1 MVNFGRFF
9 LLKSRVF
16 FKFTTGIY
24 IKHIEGHLVIQSDT
38 MSILLVDSY
47 DSFTYNLR
55 DLVFRATD
63 AHVITIH
70 NDSYN
75 LDNETDKIE
84 LNNLLNSVDAVIIGP
99 GPGSPVNPSDIGIIP
114 YIYNEFPLKPI
125 LGICLG
131 FQILCLVN
139 NCTIDYLKAPI
150 HGQIHSI
157 DILDHSSIFKGLPNS
172 IDSVRYH
179 SIFVDDLS
187 HSDSIKPLAYYT
199 SEDNVKFLMAAQHKE
214 KPHYGVQYHPES
226 ICSNLGFEMVVN
238 FWSLIDKSKS
248 PNIDISHDKHV
259 VTSTP
264 LINEFKST
272 IEFDYQFEEINLLDG
287 ADFDILKVCDLLKN
301 ENQDVLLLNSAS
313 APGEWSIIGLPQEN
327 ESDVIT
333 HSTEDPNIIKL
344 SKWNSNSSGLSIE
357 ANDIF
362 KYLSDYISS
371 RYFKPEILHDQL
383 KTCPFIGGL
392 IGYMSYEEGSFV
404 EVEKLKKRTESDIDD
419 TKLCFVE
426 RFLAISPKS
435 NIYVVS
441 LKKNDEQFLAKT
453 KDQLSNSKLPIT
465 NFESS
470 LLSKNTKIT
479 MPDKD
484 EYFKTFHECQK
495 YLHLGDSYELC
506 LTYNT
511 IVQIPNNFNSWDI
524 YKELVKKN
532 PSPYSAY
539 LNFQSS
545 MLLSTSPERFIS
557 WDPKFCQMRPIK
569 GTLRKHPSIDYE
581 KACKLLKVPKELG
594 ENLMIVDLIRD
605 NLLFLLDKIKVTKL
619 MSVEEYETIYQL
631 VSVIEGDFTNEFK
644 GIDVL
649 KNSLPPGSMTGAP
662 KKRSVEIL
670 QQLENNQRRGL
681 YSGICGY
688 WSVNDNADWSVIIRS
703 LFRYADDLNHDDGFD
718 TYRCG
723 AGGALTVL
731 STDQGEWDEMLVKL
745 HSVLQL
751 FE

>member
-1 MVNFGRFF
+1 
-9 LLKSRVF
+9 
-16 FKFTTGIY
+16 
-24 IKHIEGHLVIQSDT
+24 

-55 DLVFRATD
+55 NLVLTATD
-63 AHVITIH
+63 AHVLTIH

-84 LNNLLNSVDAVIIGP
+84 LNNLLDSVDAVVIGP
-99 GPGSPVNPSDIGIIP
+99 GPGSPTNPSDIGIIP
-114 YIYNEFPLKPI
+114 YIYNEFPSKPI

-150 HGQIHSI
+150 HGQVHSI

-179 SIFVDDLS
+179 SIFVDDIS
-187 HSDSIKPLAYYT
+187 KSDSIKPLAYYT
-199 SEDNVKFLMAAQHKE
+199 SEDNVRFLMAAQHKE

-226 ICSNLGFEMVVN
+226 ICSHSGFEMVRN
-238 FWSLIDKSKS
+238 FWSLVDKSKS
-248 PNIDISHDKHV
+248 LKSGIFHDKHV
-259 VTSTP
+259 VVSTP
-264 LINEFKST
+264 LITEYKST
-272 IEFDYQFEEINLLDG
+272 IEFDYQFKQIDLLDNVN
-287 ADFDILKVCDLLKN
+287 FDILKICDLFKST
-301 ENQDVLLLNSAS
+301 NQDILLLNSAS

-333 HSTEDPNIIKL
+333 HSTENPNIVRL
-344 SKWNSNSSGLSIE
+344 SKWNSKSPHLSTE
-357 ANDIF
+357 SHDIF
-362 KYLSDYISS
+362 EYLSSYMSS
-371 RYFKPEILHDQL
+371 RYFNPEIPNDQL
-383 KTCPFIGGL
+383 KSCPFIGGL
-392 IGYMSYEEGSFV
+392 IGFMSYEEGSFV
-404 EVEKLKKRTESDIDD
+404 ESQKLEKRTESDIDD
-419 TKLCFVE
+419 TKLCFIE
-426 RFLAISPKS
+426 RFLAISPNNS
-435 NIYVVS
+435 IYIVS
-441 LKKNDEQFLAKT
+441 IRKNDQQFLSKV
-453 KDQLSNSKLPIT
+453 KSQLSNSKLPST
-465 NFESS
+465 NFEIDS
-470 LLSKNTKIT
+470 LSKNTKIT
-479 MPDKD
+479 IPDKD

-511 IVQIPNNFNSWDI
+511 IVQIPDNFDSWDV
-524 YKELVKKN
+524 YKSLVKKN

-539 LNFQSS
+539 LNFQTS

-557 WDPKFCQMRPIK
+557 WNSKCCQMRPIK
-569 GTLRKHPSIDYE
+569 GTLKKHPSINYE
-581 KACKLLKVPKELG
+581 KACELLKVPKELG

-605 NLLFLLDKIKVTKL
+605 NLLFLLDKIEVTKL

-631 VSVIEGDFTNEFK
+631 VSVIEGSFTNEFK

-670 QQLENNQRRGL
+670 QQLEKNQRRGL

-688 WSVNDNADWSVIIRS
+688 WSINDNADWSVIIRS
-703 LFRYADDLNHDDGFD
+703 LFRYSDDLKQDEGFD

>member
-1 MVNFGRFF
+1 
-9 LLKSRVF
+9 
-16 FKFTTGIY
+16 
-24 IKHIEGHLVIQSDT
+24 

-55 DLVFRATD
+55 DLLLRATD

-70 NDSYN
+70 NDSFN
-75 LDNETDKIE
+75 LNNELERAE
-84 LNNLLNSVDAVIIGP
+84 LNHLLESVTAVVIGP
-99 GPGSPVNPSDIGIIP
+99 GPGSPTNSSDIGIIP
-114 YIYNEFPLKPI
+114 YIYKSCPKKPI

-131 FQILCLVN
+131 FQILCLIN
-139 NCTIDYLKAPI
+139 NCTVDYLKAPI
-150 HGQIHSI
+150 HGQVHKIEI
-157 DILDHSSIFKGLPNS
+157 VDHSSIFKDLPNF

-179 SIFVDDLS
+179 SIFVDDITSSNL
-187 HSDSIKPLAYYT
+187 IKPLAYYT

-226 ICSNLGFEMVVN
+226 ICSKSGFEMIKN
-238 FWSLIDKSKS
+238 FWNLIDKSVT
-248 PNIDISHDKHV
+248 PDNDIYHDKHL

-264 LINEFKST
+264 LIKKFSLSNS
-272 IEFDYQFEEINLLDG
+272 FDYQYEEITPLDKTNFNVLKICDYFKSIDQ
-287 ADFDILKVCDLLKN
+287 DFM
-301 ENQDVLLLNSAS
+301 LLNSAS
-313 APGEWSIIGLPQEN
+313 APGEWSIVGLPEN
-327 ESDVIT
+327 DVSDVIT
-333 HSTEDPNIIKL
+333 HSTEDPGIILL
-344 SKWNSNSSGLSIE
+344 SKWKSKSLASSIQSDDL
-357 ANDIF
+357 F
-362 KYLSDYISS
+362 KYLSDYMSCK
-371 RYFKPEILHDQL
+371 YLNPEIINEEL
-383 KTCPFIGGL
+383 KSCPFVGGL

-404 EVEKLKKRTESDIDD
+404 DIEQLQKRTVSNIDD
-419 TKLCFVE
+419 TKLCFVH
-426 RFLAISPKS
+426 RFIAISPQNTVYIVSIKPQDERFISKIKS
-435 NIYVVS
+435 A
-441 LKKNDEQFLAKT
+441 LLT
-453 KDQLSNSKLPIT
+453 LSLPIE
-465 NFESS
+465 NFEIES
-470 LLSKNTKIT
+470 LSKGTKIT
-479 MPDKD
+479 IPNKD
-484 EYFKTFHECQK
+484 DYFKTFHECQK
-495 YLHLGDSYELC
+495 YLHSGDSYELC

-511 IVQIPNNFNSWDI
+511 VVQIPTKFEPWDV
-524 YKELVKKN
+524 YRALVKKN

-557 WDPKFCQMRPIK
+557 WNPRFCQMRPIK
-569 GTLRKHPSIDYE
+569 GTLKKRSDIDYE
-581 KACKLLKVPKELG
+581 KACQLLKIPKELG

-605 NLLFLLDKIKVTKL
+605 NLLFLLDKIEVTKL

-631 VSVIEGDFTNEFK
+631 VSVIEGCFTNEFK

-670 QQLENNQRRGL
+670 QQLEKQQRRGL

-688 WSVNDNADWSVIIRS
+688 WSINDNADWSVIIRS
-703 LFRYADDLNHDDGFD
+703 LFRYADDLEEEEGFN

-745 HSVLQL
+745 YSVLQL